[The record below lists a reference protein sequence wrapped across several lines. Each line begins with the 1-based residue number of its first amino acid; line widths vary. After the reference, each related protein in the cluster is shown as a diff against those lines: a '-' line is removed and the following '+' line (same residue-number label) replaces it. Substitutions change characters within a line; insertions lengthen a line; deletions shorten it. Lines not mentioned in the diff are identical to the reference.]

1 MPSSSR
7 NRSTRRR
14 LSKSQYPVAERARPK
29 PTPAA
34 EVETPQ
40 PVPIPPPDTFDPLA
54 SGDDVLRS
62 ASQDALHDE
71 PIERV
76 VLRTGVYRLLDEST
90 PPVSEASA
98 ELPPANEFRP
108 DDSTSDD
115 TLDAFPIDPPP
126 PSADDTPAPRKGRLG
141 ILVLP
146 GEPSRILPKP
156 PAEPLPWN
164 PTGAVIA
171 REEFTE
177 KGRFLRR
184 YAPAWAISGV
194 VHSVLALSL
203 ILLTAAIRAEQAPP
217 PPDDQLAI
225 VVEEPQKTPNL
236 SNEDIGLDPTLEAAV
251 AVETS
256 LPENPPAPEVPAPTP
271 DPGAV
276 AQAPPMVDVTPPAG
290 LGGDPSAS
298 PNLNGDVLAGV
309 GRDGRIVGFD
319 IATAE
324 YAGRSAAGKA
334 KLVKEGGGNDKSEA
348 AVARGLA
355 WVAKQQHKNGS
366 WTFQAEPRRGRGRD
380 RGEYVTAATGM
391 SLLPFLA
398 AGYTHRSG
406 PDGKYQ
412 GTVGAGLNSLL
423 KDQQA
428 DGSFAAN
435 TGKCM
440 YSHAIATVALCEA
453 YGMSGDRSGL
463 QAAARKAVQYIIDAQ
478 DEDGS
483 WGYIPRTAGD
493 TSIVGW
499 QIQALHSARLS
510 QLDVPEEVFKK
521 ARKFLDRVS
530 EGSTKATYGYR
541 APGATPTMTGV
552 GLLCR
557 NYLDNWSADHPGMSE
572 GVKYLL
578 KSPMKKGFDL
588 YFLYYATQVVHFHGG
603 EAWFKEW
610 NPQIRDMLVSKQV
623 GPGNA
628 ETSGSWDPDNGTIG
642 GTCGRLGTTCLSLL
656 TLEVYYRHLPLYKRE
671 AAERRP

>member
-7 NRSTRRR
+7 NSSPRRR
-14 LSKSQYPVAERARPK
+14 LSKSQYPVAERAKPK
-29 PTPAA
+29 PEVVASEAFPPITSPA
-34 EVETPQ
+34 
-40 PVPIPPPDTFDPLA
+40 
-54 SGDDVLRS
+54 
-62 ASQDALHDE
+62 DE
-71 PIERV
+71 PIEQAV
-76 VLRTGVYRLLDEST
+76 ARTGVYQFLEES
-90 PPVSEASA
+90 
-98 ELPPANEFRP
+98 P
-108 DDSTSDD
+108 DSDSDD
-115 TLDAFPIDPPP
+115 TLDAFPIEPQP

-141 ILVLP
+141 ILVTP
-146 GEPSRILPKP
+146 GEPNRIIPKP

-171 REEFTE
+171 REEFAE

-194 VHSVLALSL
+194 VHSMLALVL
-203 ILLTAAIRAEQAPP
+203 ILLTAAIRSEVVPP
-217 PPDDQLAI
+217 PEDQLAI
-225 VVEEPQKTPNL
+225 VVEEPEKTPNL

-251 AVETS
+251 TVEAQ
-256 LPENPPAPEVPAPTP
+256 LLENPPAPEVPAPTP
-271 DPGAV
+271 DAGAV
-276 AQAPPMVDVTPPAG
+276 AQAPPMVDVPAPAG
-290 LGGDPSAS
+290 VGADLSAN
-298 PNLNGDVLAGV
+298 PNVAGDVMAGV
-309 GRDGRIVGFD
+309 GREGRLIGFE

-355 WVAKQQHKNGS
+355 WVAKQQHKDGS

-380 RGEYVTAATGM
+380 RGEYVTAASGM

-412 GTVGAGLNSLL
+412 STVGAGLNYLL

-428 DGSFAAN
+428 DGSFASN

-440 YSHAIATVALCEA
+440 YTHAIATVALCEA

-463 QAAARKAVQYIIDAQ
+463 QDAAKKAIQYIIDAQ

-483 WGYIPRTAGD
+483 WGYLPKTAGD

-530 EGSTKATYGYR
+530 DGSTKATYGYR

-557 NYLDNWSADHPGMSE
+557 NYLDNWSADYPGMSE

-578 KSPMKKGFDL
+578 KSPMKKGFDM

-610 NPQIRDMLVSKQV
+610 NPPIRDMLVSKQV

-628 ETSGSWDPDNGTIG
+628 ENSGSWDPDQGTIG